1 MHPIKQSHG
10 LGNLVKNPLVLSGEK
25 KNLAAASSAAFS
37 RPFSLAL
44 QVQAGRHK
52 KGKNEQNPLLIREL
66 LALFVSFS
74 THRPSAEN
82 TSPVPCL
89 PLSAKQP
96 CTTCCLPSAPLPPPP
111 AWQKHRLSGCE
122 CQIVGGP
129 PSPHPGCSSALC
141 FYQACLSWDSDLF
154 PTRGAP
160 QKLPCRQQQHWGGG
174 ALQHVPAW
182 LS

>member
-1 MHPIKQSHG
+1 M
-10 LGNLVKNPLVLSGEK
+10 
-25 KNLAAASSAAFS
+25 
-37 RPFSLAL
+37 
-44 QVQAGRHK
+44 
-52 KGKNEQNPLLIREL
+52 LIREL

-96 CTTCCLPSAPLPPPP
+96 CTTCCLPSAPLPTP

-141 FYQACLSWDSDLF
+141 FYQACLSWGLGF
-154 PTRGAP
+154 VPHPRGSPETPMQAAAALGRGGIAACP
-160 QKLPCRQQQHWGGG
+160 RLVILTSESSAHGSEQLAYLTLSLPW
-174 ALQHVPAW
+174 W
-182 LS
+182 LGC